1 MTTSFY
7 IRRLLSPEDLEKIT
21 DYLTHAEWSKSRD
34 KIPEYLSNGQ
44 TNSEMVAGVLRNE
57 VSKIIFAGIDA
68 DQGFRDRVFPKHST
82 DLIVS
87 RTEVGE
93 GFSVHLDT
101 TSVGEFSTT
110 VFLSDPETYEG
121 GELCLYLE
129 DEVRKF
135 KLPTGTAITYT
146 TGAPHCVSKV
156 TSGVR
161 HAGVFWTS
169 SLVKDVRYRDILSDI
184 RQVRRLLPIGT
195 TYNLEEAAVNPEFL
209 LQSVEHKLIRHFL

>member
-7 IRRLLSPEDLEKIT
+7 IRRLLSPEDLERIT

-44 TNSEMVAGVLRNE
+44 TNSEMVAGVLRNG